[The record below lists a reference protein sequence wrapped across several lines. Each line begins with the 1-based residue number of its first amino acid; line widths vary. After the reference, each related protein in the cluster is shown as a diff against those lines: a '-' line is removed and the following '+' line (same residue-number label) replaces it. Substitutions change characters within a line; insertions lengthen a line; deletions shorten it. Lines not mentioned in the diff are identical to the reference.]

1 MEKKRKDIAKEEIC
15 YSRSLKVSND
25 LGYTNLVRKELESGG
40 NQVGERGYS
49 NGRRNKKYIEGI
61 FFDILKRFDIPDRRR
76 CQIPICGDLGCFQ
89 NKVVD
94 GKS

>member
-25 LGYTNLVRKELESGG
+25 HGYTNLVRKELGVRWIIKSEK
-40 NQVGERGYS
+40 QDIRMGEVR
-49 NGRRNKKYIEGI
+49 KYIEES
-61 FFDILKRFDIPDRRR
+61 FFDILKRVDIPDRQR

-89 NKVVD
+89 TRL
-94 GKS
+94 